1 MGLGEV
7 TEPKAILLDSG
18 SGVGRGHFSISCVC
32 RSVQRL
38 SEDQRV
44 QTPWW
49 GKMAA
54 GHTPDIHIP
63 GLVTHVGGETVPLPG
78 RSVRGLDSDWS

>member
-63 GLVTHVGGETVPLPG
+63 GLVTQVGGETIPLPG